1 MKFLPLIWR
10 NLMRKKLRTAFT
22 LLSILVSFLLFGLLG
37 ALQRGFSQGAELAG
51 VNRLIIQHK
60 VSFIQPLPLRYKGV
74 IESVDGVEI
83 VGHTLWFGGYYQDQG
98 NTRFSQFA
106 VDPEAHLAM
115 APDLALSESE
125 KAAWLANRTGAI
137 ISRTIADRHG
147 WERGDRIPL
156 KTPIWQSPPGG
167 WEFTIEGIV
176 EGGGGSSAPSEFLFL
191 YDYLNEVAIEFGTS
205 EGPNSGN
212 WVGQFVV
219 QIDDPER
226 GSAIAGE
233 IDRRFANSSAE
244 TKTGT
249 EKAFAQSFANQIGNI
264 GAIALGITSVVFFT
278 LLLITGN
285 TIAQS
290 VRERRSELA
299 VMKAFGFTNA
309 ATLGLILAEAL
320 VLAVLG
326 GAAGL
331 GLAGF
336 FASGIDLGGLM
347 PPLYVPREHL
357 LTGALLVVAFGLL
370 PAVVPAWQALRLRI
384 VDALRS
390 A

>member
-10 NLMRKKLRTAFT
+10 NLMRKRGRTAFT
-22 LLSILVSFLLFGLLG
+22 LLSILVSFILFGLLG
-37 ALQRGFSQGAELAG
+37 ALERGFSQGAELAG
-51 VNRLIIQHK
+51 VDRLITQHK
-60 VSFIQPLPLRYKGV
+60 VSFIQPLPLRYEGV

-83 VGHTLWFGGYYQDQG
+83 VGHATWFGGYYQDRSS
-98 NTRFSQFA
+98 TRFSQFA
-106 VDPEAHLAM
+106 VDPDAHLALD
-115 APDLALSESE
+115 PDLALTESE

-137 ISRTIADRHG
+137 ISRTIADRYG

-156 KTPIWQSPPGG
+156 KTPIWQSPTGV

-176 EGGGGSSAPSEFLFL
+176 EGARGGSAPSEFLFH
-191 YDYLNEVAIEFGTS
+191 YDYLNEVAIGIETG

-219 QIDDPER
+219 QIDDPAR
-226 GSAIAGE
+226 GAAIAAE

-249 EKAFAQSFANQIGNI
+249 EKAFAQAFANQIGNI

-290 VRERRSELA
+290 VRERRNELA
-299 VMKAFGFTNA
+299 VMKAFGFTDA
-309 ATLGLILAEAL
+309 ATLGLIVAEAL
-320 VLAVLG
+320 VLALLG

-331 GLAGF
+331 GLASIL
-336 FASGIDLGGLM
+336 ARGIDLGGLLS
-347 PPLYVPREHL
+347 PLYVPREHL

-370 PAVVPAWQALRLRI
+370 PAALPAWQALRLRI